1 MLWLDFTLCPFRCF
15 CAKVVHRNR
24 SYGLLMTTSKNE
36 RKKAEPRTQLT
47 QTGINNEKVITGNK
61 NG

>member
-1 MLWLDFTLCPFRCF
+1 MGSWQ
-15 CAKVVHRNR
+15 
-24 SYGLLMTTSKNE
+24 MTTSINK
-36 RKKAEPRTQLT
+36 RQKAEPRTELT